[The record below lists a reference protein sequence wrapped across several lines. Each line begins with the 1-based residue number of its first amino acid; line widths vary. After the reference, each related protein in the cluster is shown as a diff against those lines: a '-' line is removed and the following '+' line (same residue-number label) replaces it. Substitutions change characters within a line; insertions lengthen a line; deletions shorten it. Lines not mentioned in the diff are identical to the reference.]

1 MDCITPR
8 KDLFLTVCNSNFSIL
23 HAGWRHTGVLGSF
36 LCWRVSW
43 GKRQEGSSQQH
54 IWVSRHIRYQLRTH
68 RIFIC
73 YHYSHKTVG
82 QRGFKQTLI
91 LEMASVLFQW
101 YTCPV
106 LFKCSHLAKISEA
119 TLTAPALPPSEVPPT
134 TTRWEQN
141 PSSWFLYCFQHSP
154 KPWNHTVKLCHS
166 LGRINRPG
174 GKKPTQTKKWANEK
188 E

>member
-1 MDCITPR
+1 MLDEDTQGCWEASCAEEWVEGRDR
-8 KDLFLTVCNSNFSIL
+8 KVRPSSTSEYPGTSGTSLE
-23 HAGWRHTGVLGSF
+23 HTEF
-36 LCWRVSW
+36 LCVTITAIRLWD
-43 GKRQEGSSQQH
+43 KEGSNKLWS
-54 IWVSRHIRYQLRTH
+54 LRWLLY
-68 RIFIC
+68 C
-73 YHYSHKTVG
+73 
-82 QRGFKQTLI
+82 FK
-91 LEMASVLFQW
+91 QW